1 MKALENLSYKSL
13 LSILCPL
20 ITLIPVLTF
29 VWSAPA
35 EAGLT
40 LGAWLISNLL
50 IQGLLWMVAH
60 MERSSLKQLSN

>member
-1 MKALENLSYKSL
+1 MKALENLTYKSL

-29 VWSAPA
+29 VWSIPA

-50 IQGLLWMVAH
+50 IQGVLWMVAH
-60 MERSSLKQLSN
+60 MERSSMKQVTN

>member
-29 VWSAPA
+29 VWSVPA

-50 IQGLLWMVAH
+50 IQALLWMIAH
-60 MERSSLKQLSN
+60 MERSSMKQLSN

>member
-1 MKALENLSYKSL
+1 MKALESLTYKSL

-29 VWSAPA
+29 VWSIPA

-50 IQGLLWMVAH
+50 IQGVLWMIAH
-60 MERSSLKQLSN
+60 MERSSMKQVTN

>member
-20 ITLIPVLTF
+20 VTLIPVLTF
-29 VWSAPA
+29 VWSIPA

-40 LGAWLISNLL
+40 LGAWFISNLL
-50 IQGLLWMVAH
+50 IQGLLWMIAN
-60 MERSSLKQLSN
+60 MERSSMKQVSN